1 MLFFVLNKLPVSS
14 SRQSLRREL
23 SITSKS
29 MMELYIKCY
38 IYIMY
43 YYEFYSLSMKKFID
57 TENRGVFLLLSY
69 LIHTCEYI

>member
-1 MLFFVLNKLPVSS
+1 
-14 SRQSLRREL
+14 
-23 SITSKS
+23 
-29 MMELYIKCY
+29 MELYIKCY
-38 IYIMY
+38 IYLMY